1 MMELPAAPRRPAR
14 VAFLVKLTVSSV
26 LLSIL
31 FWRVD
36 RAAFL
41 RSLQTLPLSLL
52 LGCGALYV
60 LGYVISILRWQRLL
74 RAESIHLSLWR
85 LGLVYFQGAF
95 FNLFLPT
102 VIGGDI
108 VRGYLIYKLTRGND
122 ASIASIL
129 VDRLAGFAAL
139 MLIAVTALTL
149 AYGTLNDPPV
159 ALAIL
164 TVVACFTGV
173 MIVLLNGR
181 LTTRVSGVLSVI
193 GLARFQAKLH
203 GLVDAVQ
210 RYRRHHRALAQAFLL
225 SALLQA
231 LIIVTYY
238 LIGVGLNLGV
248 PLLYFFLFVPLITAV
263 SMLPVSVAGLG
274 VREGGVIYFFG
285 KVGVDAATALGMSL
299 VWFSLTLLVSSLGG
313 LAFLVDAHTA
323 KRAGDA

>member
-1 MMELPAAPRRPAR
+1 MEIPAAPRRSAR
-14 VAFLVKLTVSSV
+14 LAFLAKLTVSCV
-26 LLSIL
+26 LLGIL

-36 RAAFL
+36 RAAFV
-41 RSLQTLPLSLL
+41 RSLQALPPPLL
-52 LGCGALYV
+52 LGCATLYV
-60 LGYVISILRWQRLL
+60 LGYVISIVRWQRLL
-74 RAESIHLSLWR
+74 HAEGIRLGLWR
-85 LGLVYFQGAF
+85 LGLVYFEGAF

-108 VRGYLIYKLTRGND
+108 VRGYLIYKMTRGHD

-139 MLIAVTALTL
+139 MLIAVVALTL
-149 AYGTLNDPPV
+149 AYGALNDPPV

-164 TVVACFTGV
+164 MIAASFAGVVL
-173 MIVLLNGR
+173 VLLNPW
-181 LTTRVSGVLSVI
+181 LTSRVSGILSRV
-193 GLARFQAKLH
+193 GLARFQAKLQ
-203 GLVDAVQ
+203 GFVDALQ
-210 RYRRHHRALAQAFLL
+210 RYRRHRRALALAFLL

-263 SMLPVSVAGLG
+263 AMLPVSVAGLG

-285 KVGVDAATALGMSL
+285 KVGVDAGTALGMSL
-299 VWFSLTLLVSSLGG
+299 VWFSLTLLVSCLGG

>member
-1 MMELPAAPRRPAR
+1 MMEPPAAPRRPAR

-108 VRGYLIYKLTRGND
+108 VRGYLIYKLTRGHD

-159 ALAIL
+159 AFAIL
-164 TVVACFTGV
+164 TVVGCFTGV

-193 GLARFQAKLH
+193 GLARFQAKLY
-203 GLVDAVQ
+203 GLVDALQ

-313 LAFLVDAHTA
+313 LAFLIDAHTA
-323 KRAGDA
+323 KRTGDA

>member
-323 KRAGDA
+323 KRTGDA